1 MPSNRNTALS
11 SICKRLKEKAENV
24 AAVNPQ
30 CVRAKEVMGFSDL
43 KLLTCAELIFDALNV
58 DDQRMFDAHSTQAGT
73 SFVEMW
79 WGPGFPELKRHRAE
93 IPEEDRAAFRNAIR
107 RKAHIDFNRDNI
119 NKPKSLPRYFTA
131 FELEEPVVDVP
142 EDVQCNSGPTPG
154 YMFSWLRNYYG
165 QNLTPCGEFAT
176 GSGTRLGFARA
187 DGFTTAAFNKQLC
200 PFLYFLI
207 VEELRGQLAE
217 PMMTVL
223 KIGCSLGR
231 KSIAKTVQQYR
242 SLPTD
247 RALPWTARSG
257 AAFVFDHI
265 IKTDAQKV
273 KRCVMYVCILPD
285 AVTTS
290 AMPKDDVRIA
300 PSLAEGTCVDCYRPA
315 HDGRAPDLNATE
327 NGETWELIRRNFENG
342 LYSWQQGPA

>member
-79 WGPGFPELKRHRAE
+79 WGPGFPELKRRREE
-93 IPEEDRAAFRNAIR
+93 IPEEDRAAFRNGIR
-107 RKAHIDFNRDNI
+107 RKAHIDFHRGNVK
-119 NKPKSLPRYFTA
+119 KPKPLPDYFTV
-131 FELEEPVVDVP
+131 FESEEPLVDVP

-154 YMFSWLRNYYG
+154 YMFSWLQNFYG
-165 QNLTPCGEFAT
+165 ENLTPCGAFAT
-176 GSGTRLGFARA
+176 GSTTRLGFALA
-187 DGFTTAAFNKQLC
+187 DGFNEAAFNKQFC

-257 AAFVFDHI
+257 AAFVFEHI
-265 IKTDAQKV
+265 IKTDAQR
-273 KRCVMYVCILPD
+273 RCVMYVCILPE
-285 AVTTS
+285 AESTS
-290 AMPKDDVRIA
+290 TMPKADVLMA
-300 PSLAEGTCVDCYRPA
+300 STPAEATCVACYRPA
-315 HDGRAPDLNATE
+315 HDGRAPDLNAIE
-327 NGETWELIRRNFENG
+327 NGESWELIRRNFENG